1 VTAFSTADT
10 PADASGVQPVI
21 VLGFSLS
28 LLPVLLYVRTVRRE
42 ARLNARYSTLAAVIE
57 REDPPPPT
65 AG

>member
-1 VTAFSTADT
+1 MTTFSATDSR
-10 PADASGVQPVI
+10 ADAPGVQPVI
-21 VLGFSLS
+21 VLGCTLS

-42 ARLNARYSTLAAVIE
+42 ARLNARYATLAAVIE